1 MAAEAQELPVD
12 PGLRARLEGLVAAG
26 EDWEA
31 RASGVLNPKKVDQHN
46 IWKRALNFWTS
57 CKCRLGWDS
66 HSSPAPRQKCHNFSG
81 IGKVCDEAVPQ

>member
-31 RASGVLNPKKVDQHN
+31 RASGVLNPKKVERR
-46 IWKRALNFWTS
+46 KRLMVCRELWMSCRCRRGYGLTYVSLAMIETS
-57 CKCRLGWDS
+57 
-66 HSSPAPRQKCHNFSG
+66 
-81 IGKVCDEAVPQ
+81 